1 MLFALISP
9 AKKLDWKPAPESVT
23 PTAPALLKEA
33 QALIKR
39 VKKYTANDL
48 KRLMDL
54 SPKLADLNYQ
64 RLQAFDAK
72 NQAGTKPAIYA
83 FNGDVYVGFDV
94 KTLSADDIKFAQ
106 NHLGIISGLY
116 GLLRPLDAIQPY
128 RMEMGTSVD
137 TEAGEDLYD
146 YWTDAVTKQIN
157 GIIAKMKKPVIVN
170 LASEEY
176 WSVIDT
182 KALKAPV
189 VQCQFKEVKD
199 GQARVINFFAKKAR
213 GMMARFIAQKRAETP
228 EDLKDFKTDGY
239 AFNAKGSTDSVYLFT
254 RPAKPPVS
262 K

>member
-1 MLFALISP
+1 MLYALVSP
-9 AKKLDWKPAPESVT
+9 AKKLDWKPT
-23 PTAPALLKEA
+23 PAGVKATMPALLKDA
-33 QALIKR
+33 QPLIKR

-54 SPKLADLNYQ
+54 SPKLAELNYQ

-72 NQAGTKPAIYA
+72 NEKDTKPAIYA

-94 KTLSADDIKFAQ
+94 KTLSVDDLKFAQ
-106 NHLGIISGLY
+106 NHVGIISGLY

-137 TEAGEDLYD
+137 TDAGEDLYD
-146 YWTDAVTKQIN
+146 YWSENVTAQLN
-157 GIIAKMKKPVIVN
+157 ATLSKMKKPVVVN

-176 WSVIDT
+176 WSVVDT

-189 VQCQFKEVKD
+189 VQCQFKEIKD
-199 GQARVINFFAKKAR
+199 GQARIINFFAKKAR
-213 GMMARFIAQKRAETP
+213 GLMARFIAQQRAETP
-228 EDLKDFKTDGY
+228 EDLKAFNTGGY
-239 AFNAKGSTDSVYLFT
+239 AFDAKASTDSVYLFT
-254 RPAKPPVS
+254 RKS